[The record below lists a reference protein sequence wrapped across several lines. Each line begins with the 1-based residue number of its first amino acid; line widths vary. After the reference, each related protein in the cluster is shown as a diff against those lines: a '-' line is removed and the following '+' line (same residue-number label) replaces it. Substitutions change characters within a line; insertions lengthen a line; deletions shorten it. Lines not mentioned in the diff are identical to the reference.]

1 MDRLRDPA
9 RRQLVAVVDEMARW
23 QGQRQDSCRAPAQGP
38 DRAGPR
44 PLCHDA
50 VMDAMASVKDVITV
64 KEGLAGRLRLNRP
77 KALHSLNRQMVR
89 DMANALIEWRDDPD
103 VRIILIDHAEGRGF
117 CAGGDVVNI
126 SQDVEGHEAAARA
139 FFFDEYRLNHLEYTY
154 AKPGVAF
161 MDGVTMGGGVGIACP
176 CRYRV
181 ATERTVL
188 AMPETTIGI
197 FPDVGGG
204 RYLSRLRGRLAQF
217 LALTGARLD
226 GAECLRLR
234 LATHYL
240 PSDRLEEAKE
250 RIIAQ
255 PFRTQAVL
263 DELSEEY
270 VPDARIMANMPKIDR
285 YFASDRL
292 EEILDAL
299 DAGAA
304 EGDEWAAKE
313 SATIRTKSPIA
324 CKVSLKLLQESPYQL
339 HFVDEMRMEY
349 GIMVRL
355 IHHPDFKE
363 GVRALLIDKD
373 NKPNWRPSRPEVIGD
388 RDVEAFFEP
397 LPIEEQ
403 WRPFDF

>member
-1 MDRLRDPA
+1 MRPR
-9 RRQLVAVVDEMARW
+9 
-23 QGQRQDSCRAPAQGP
+23 RAPSSSTNI
-38 DRAGPR
+38 
-44 PLCHDA
+44 
-50 VMDAMASVKDVITV
+50 ASTTS
-64 KEGLAGRLRLNRP
+64 N
-77 KALHSLNRQMVR
+77 
-89 DMANALIEWRDDPD
+89 
-103 VRIILIDHAEGRGF
+103 ILTPSPASPSWTASRW
-117 CAGGDVVNI
+117 
-126 SQDVEGHEAAARA
+126 AAASGSRSPA
-139 FFFDEYRLNHLEYTY
+139 
-154 AKPGVAF
+154 A
-161 MDGVTMGGGVGIACP
+161 IALRPSARCWR
-176 CRYRV
+176 CRKRRS
-181 ATERTVL
+181 AS
-188 AMPETTIGI
+188 

-270 VPDARIMANMPKIDR
+270 IPDARIMASLPKIDR

-292 EEILDAL
+292 EDILEAL

-304 EGDEWAAKE
+304 DGDEWAAKE
-313 SATIRTKSPIA
+313 AATIRAKSPIA

-373 NKPNWRPSRPEVIGD
+373 NKPNWHPTRPEVIGD
-388 RDVEAFFEP
+388 RDVDDFFEP
-397 LPIEEQ
+397 LPPEEQ

>member
-1 MDRLRDPA
+1 MND
-9 RRQLVAVVDEMARW
+9 MT
-23 QGQRQDSCRAPAQGP
+23 
-38 DRAGPR
+38 
-44 PLCHDA
+44 
-50 VMDAMASVKDVITV
+50 SVSTDTKDVLTF

-89 DMANALIEWRDDPD
+89 DMAAALHEWRDDPD

-117 CAGGDVVNI
+117 CAGGDVVDI
-126 SQDVEGHEAAARA
+126 SQNVEGHESAARA

-154 AKPGVAF
+154 PKPGVAF

-176 CRYRV
+176 CRFRV

-226 GAECLRLR
+226 GAECMKLR
-234 LATHYL
+234 LATHYV

-250 RIIAQ
+250 RIMAQ
-255 PFRTQAVL
+255 PFRVQAIL
-263 DELSEEY
+263 DELSEDD
-270 VPDARIMANMPKIDR
+270 VPPARITSNLKKIDR

-292 EEILDAL
+292 EDILDAL
-299 DAGAA
+299 DEGVG
-304 EGDEWAAKE
+304 EGDEWAAAE
-313 SATIRTKSPIA
+313 ADTIRKKSPMA

-373 NKPNWRPSRPEVIGD
+373 GKPNWHPTNPTAIGD

-397 LPIEEQ
+397 LPPEEE

>member
-1 MDRLRDPA
+1 MADVEGQQKE
-9 RRQLVAVVDEMARW
+9 RRRPQAE
-23 QGQRQDSCRAPAQGP
+23 GP
-38 DRAGPR
+38 DRARSRLLRDDG
-44 PLCHDA
+44 LMDA
-50 VMDAMASVKDVITV
+50 VTTSSDVLTV
-64 KEGLAGRLRLNRP
+64 KQGLAGRLRLTRP
-77 KALHSLNRQMVR
+77 KAFHSLNRQMVR
-89 DMANALIEWRDDPD
+89 DMAAALLEWRNDPD

-176 CRYRV
+176 CRYSV

-226 GAECLRLR
+226 GAECKALR

-240 PSDRLEEAKE
+240 PSERLEEAKE
-250 RIIAQ
+250 RIMAQ
-255 PFRTQAVL
+255 PFRVEAIL
-263 DELSEEY
+263 DELSEDEI
-270 VPDARIMANMPKIDR
+270 PPARIKANIARIDR

-292 EEILDAL
+292 EEILNAL
-299 DAGAA
+299 DAGADD
-304 EGDEWAAKE
+304 GDEWAATE
-313 SATIRTKSPIA
+313 AATIRKKSPMA

-355 IHHPDFKE
+355 IRHPDSRE

-373 NKPNWRPSRPEVIGD
+373 NAPNWHPTNPGVIGD
-388 RDVEAFFEP
+388 D
-397 LPIEEQ
+397 
-403 WRPFDF
+403 